1 VFLLIGR
8 RDQIGFVSQ
17 YGAVVILDLFPLLSL
32 FQPYPRASA
41 ILVDEL
47 YVCRLECPTNRLESR
62 AARLACTCF
71 ELMHGHYTH
80 LSVFSEFLLAPFQEA
95 ARCPAL

>member
-1 VFLLIGR
+1 VR

-17 YGAVVILDLFPLLSL
+17 YDAIVILGLFLLLSL
-32 FQPYPRASA
+32 FQPHPRASA
-41 ILVDEL
+41 VLVDEL
-47 YVCRLECPTNRLESR
+47 DASHLKCPTNRLESR
-62 AARLACTCF
+62 AARLACACF

-80 LSVFSEFLLAPFQEA
+80 LSMFREFLLAPFQET